1 MSFLDRVGKAISE
14 TAAKTKQEVERM
26 ARINR
31 IKGEIRDLEKKI
43 QGFQDQIRAIQLQAG
58 QKALEM
64 LQSGALESA
73 ELRPF
78 ADEIA
83 RLEQEIAAC
92 REEIS
97 QKEAAIEAIKAEA
110 AAPAQP
116 AQPAPAEGQRFCPQC
131 GAPVVPGAA
140 FCSQCG
146 AKLI

>member
-14 TAAKTKQEVERM
+14 TAAKAKQELDQM

-31 IKGEIRDLEKKI
+31 IRGEIRDLEKKI
-43 QGFQDQIRAIQLQAG
+43 KDFEEQIRAIKFRAG
-58 QKALEM
+58 EKALEM
-64 LQSGALESA
+64 LRSGVLESA
-73 ELRPF
+73 ELQPF

-92 REEIS
+92 REEIT

-110 AAPAQP
+110 AAP

-131 GAPVVPGAA
+131 GAPVVAGAA

>member
-14 TAAKTKQEVERM
+14 TAAKTKQEMERM

-116 AQPAPAEGQRFCPQC
+116 APAEGQRFCPQC